1 MKAICS
7 WSGGKDCCLAYYK
20 AISEGVNICY
30 LLNFIAED
38 AEHSVSHGLGSEL
51 IALQAEAM
59 GVDLIQK
66 RVRWGTYEQAMKQ
79 VIEGLKPEGV
89 AAEVF
94 GDIHLQEHKDWLN
107 RVCTELDIAPVF
119 PLWQQDTEQL
129 INDFIVAGFE
139 AIVVSVKSDMMGREW
154 LGRRIDQDFVR
165 ALQQHDSEVP
175 IDVCGEKGEFHTV
188 VLDGPVFEKR
198 LVIEV
203 GDVVEENGHF
213 LLRIPHHRIEA
224 K

>member
-20 AISEGVNICY
+20 AISGGIDICH
-30 LLNFIAED
+30 LLNFMSGD
-38 AEHSVSHGLGSEL
+38 SQQSVSHGLDSEL
-51 IALQAEAM
+51 IALQAQAM
-59 GVDLIQK
+59 GVSLIQK
-66 RVRWGTYEQAMKQ
+66 RVLWGTYEQCMKE
-79 VIEGLKPEGV
+79 VIEYLKQEGV
-89 AAEVF
+89 TAEVF
-94 GDIHLQEHKDWLN
+94 GDIYLQEHKDWLD
-107 RVCTELDIAPVF
+107 RVCAELDMTPVF
-119 PLWQQDTEQL
+119 PLWQRDPEQL
-129 INDFIVAGFE
+129 MEDFISAGFE

-154 LGRRIDQDFVR
+154 LGRRVDRDFVR
-165 ALQQHDSEVP
+165 ALQQHSGEVP

-198 LVIEV
+198 LVIEM

-213 LLRIPHHRIEA
+213 LLRIPRYRIEG

>member
-20 AISEGVNICY
+20 AISEGIDICH
-30 LLNFIAED
+30 LLNFVTED
-38 AEHSVSHGLGSEL
+38 AKHSVSHGLGSEL

-59 GVDLIQK
+59 GVHLIQK
-66 RVRWGTYEQAMKQ
+66 RVRWGTYEQTMKR
-79 VIEGLKPEGV
+79 VIGGLKSEGV

-94 GDIHLQEHKDWLN
+94 GDIHLQEHRDWLD
-107 RVCTELDIAPVF
+107 RVCTELDITPVF
-119 PLWQQDTEQL
+119 PLWQQDTERL
-129 INDFIVAGFE
+129 IKDFIVAGFE
-139 AIVVSVKSDMMGREW
+139 AIVVSVKSDVMGREW
-154 LGRRIDQDFVR
+154 LGRRIDRDFVR
-165 ALQQHDSEVP
+165 ALQQHDGEVP

-188 VLDGPVFEKR
+188 VLDGPVFQKR
-198 LVIEV
+198 LVIEM

-213 LLRIPHHRIEA
+213 LMRIPSYNIEA

>member
-20 AISEGVNICY
+20 AISEGIDICH
-30 LLNFIAED
+30 LLNFMSGD
-38 AEHSVSHGLGSEL
+38 SQQSVSHGLDSAL
-51 IALQAEAM
+51 ISLQAQAM
-59 GVDLIQK
+59 GVSLIQR
-66 RVRWGTYEQAMKQ
+66 RVPWGTYEQCMKE
-79 VIEGLKPEGV
+79 VVENLKQEGV
-89 AAEVF
+89 TAEVF
-94 GDIHLQEHKDWLN
+94 GDIYLQEHKDWLD
-107 RVCTELDIAPVF
+107 RVCTELDITPVF
-119 PLWQQDTEQL
+119 PLWQQDTERL
-129 INDFIVAGFE
+129 IKDFIVAGFE

-154 LGRRIDQDFVR
+154 LGRRIDQDFVH
-165 ALQQHDSEVP
+165 ALQQHDGEVP

-198 LVIEV
+198 LVVEV

-213 LLRIPHHRIEA
+213 LLRIPRYSIEA